1 MIMQVNPS
9 TAELRLYRGTVSL
22 FSPDLP
28 IRTTLHPKS
37 KSKSDPDDPPGDEE
51 ITGGKGH
58 ITLLTAS
65 EYKALKQPRLE
76 VILGRNPFDD
86 IYLLGEGT
94 SGDVRF
100 VAVVW
105 SFGNKGREEMG
116 LTPKDFHVTLS
127 EVDNR
132 ALDGERVGIVVRQM
146 KGEEGVERMRK
157 LGLEAMDH
165 VLGALG
171 SGTMDRELVSFPFVL
186 VPRLVTVD
194 RRGDEQ
200 LGYGEPNS
208 PSYPSTECHSL
219 NLANVTYPSCNSSE
233 ICRNSHI
240 GPPTR

>member
-1 MIMQVNPS
+1 MQVNPS

-28 IRTTLHPKS
+28 IPTTLHPKS
-37 KSKSDPDDPPGDEE
+37 KSKSDPDDPTEDEE
-51 ITGGKGH
+51 IIEGKGH

-65 EYKALKQPRLE
+65 EYKSLKQPRLE
-76 VILGRNPFDD
+76 IILSRNPFDD

-94 SGDVRF
+94 SRDVRF

-105 SFGNKGREEMG
+105 SFGNKWREEMG

-146 KGEEGVERMRK
+146 KGEEGVERIRK
-157 LGLEAMDH
+157 LGLEAMNH

-171 SGTMDRELVSFPFVL
+171 SGTMDRELVSFSFVL
-186 VPRLVTVD
+186 VPRLVKMD

-200 LGYGEPNS
+200 VGLGDQIVQAIHP
-208 PSYPSTECHSL
+208 L
-219 NLANVTYPSCNSSE
+219 NAILFTLLM
-233 ICRNSHI
+233 
-240 GPPTR
+240 